1 MSHPLFSL
9 SGRVAL
15 VTGAS
20 RSLGAAMAQALA
32 EAKRAGCR
40 VLNGGGMA
48 VYQAVDAFRLLT
60 GAQADAAS
68 MSRDFLKM
76 IVAAGR

>member
-9 SGRVAL
+9 SGQVAL

-40 VLNGGGMA
+40 
-48 VYQAVDAFRLLT
+48 LLT
-60 GAQADAAS
+60 GAQADAAR
-68 MSRDFLKM
+68 MSRDFLAM
-76 IVAAGR
+76 IAAAGR